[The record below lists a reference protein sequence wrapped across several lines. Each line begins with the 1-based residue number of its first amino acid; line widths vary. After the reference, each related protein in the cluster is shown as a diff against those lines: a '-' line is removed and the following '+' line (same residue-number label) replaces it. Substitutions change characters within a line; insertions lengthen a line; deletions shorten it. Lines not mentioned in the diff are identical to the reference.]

1 MKILLFSIEGNI
13 GSGKSTFIKNLK
25 KIDFSNR
32 IKGRR
37 ELRAMIEPPW
47 KVIYLSEPVGEWT
60 DIKDENDETILEKF
74 YKNQNRYSFAF
85 QMMAYISRIN
95 QLMETI
101 ERLKRENERG
111 EREEKETYKNEKKYI
126 IITERSVYT
135 DKNVFAKMLRDDGKI
150 ESVEYQIYLKW
161 FDNFTKN
168 IEFNGNIYLQ
178 ADTKVCEERIKK
190 RNRSGENMSSEYL
203 NNCNLYHNKW
213 LLGDEYREKILR
225 INGNED
231 YDEKLPE
238 KWLDET
244 IKYINSCITEILL
257 SDSYSRLSLW
267 QQGIRT
273 WTDFNWVGRCKYPI
287 GGSDL
292 DLSNA
297 I

>member
-25 KIDFSNR
+25 KIDFSSR
-32 IKGRR
+32 IKGRYD
-37 ELRAMIEPPW
+37 LTAAHGSSW
-47 KVIYLSEPVGEWT
+47 KVIYLSEPVDEWT
-60 DIKDENDETILEKF
+60 DIKDEHGETILEKF
-74 YKNQNRYSFAF
+74 YKDQNRYSFAF

-111 EREEKETYKNEKKYI
+111 EREEKEKENYI

-190 RNRSGENMSSEYL
+190 RNRPGENMSSEYL

-231 YDEKLPE
+231 YEEKLPE

-244 IKYINSCITEILL
+244 IKYINSCIKEV
-257 SDSYSRLSLW
+257 RL
-267 QQGIRT
+267 
-273 WTDFNWVGRCKYPI
+273 GRKI
-287 GGSDL
+287 
-292 DLSNA
+292 
-297 I
+297 

>member
-32 IKGRR
+32 ITGMSCLTAIR
-37 ELRAMIEPPW
+37 EPPW
-47 KVIYLSEPVGEWT
+47 KVIYLSEPVDEWT

-74 YKNQNRYSFAF
+74 YKDQNRYSFSF

-101 ERLKRENERG
+101 ERLKRENERA
-111 EREEKETYKNEKKYI
+111 EKAMKEKENYI

-161 FDNFTKN
+161 FDIFTRNVKY
-168 IEFNGNIYLQ
+168 NGNIYLQ
-178 ADTKVCEERIKK
+178 TDTKVCEERIKK
-190 RNRSGENMSSEYL
+190 RNRPGETMSFEYL

-213 LLGDEYREKILR
+213 LLSDEYREKILR

-244 IKYINSCITEILL
+244 IKYINSCITEMLL
-257 SDSYSRLSLW
+257 SDMDSRSKLL
-267 QQGIRT
+267 QQGVMTYTNFT
-273 WTDFNWVGRCKYPI
+273 WI
-287 GGSDL
+287 GQSRYVL
-292 DLSNA
+292 YEWM
-297 I
+297 